1 MALLFLLD
9 SPGVR
14 LVGNLPFSVSIP
26 LLLQW
31 LEAIH
36 DKKGPFVFGRV
47 PMTLVFQKEVAE
59 VYVSKFVASNSLL
72 SSLSIYKYI
81 SVNL

>member
-1 MALLFLLD
+1 MKDQVNVSSYFLD
-9 SPGVR
+9 VPGVR

-31 LEAIH
+31 LEAIPER
-36 DKKGPFVFGRV
+36 KGPFSFGRV

-59 VYVSKFVASNSLL
+59 VNFFKHIVKLEAVKFA
-72 SSLSIYKYI
+72 
-81 SVNL
+81 

>member
-1 MALLFLLD
+1 MLVSLMKDQVSLFSYFLD
-9 SPGVR
+9 IPGVR

-31 LEAIH
+31 LEAIPER
-36 DKKGPFVFGRV
+36 KGPFSFGRV

-59 VYVSKFVASNSLL
+59 VSFFQNVSKKQLNVP
-72 SSLSIYKYI
+72 
-81 SVNL
+81 